1 MKYLVLDTNIY
12 LHFKIF
18 EQIDWKSLM
27 NDDVTVCVPIR
38 ILEEIDK
45 HKDQSRGRIQKRAKA
60 LSARFGEIFLQG
72 AGTALPIVEMQNP
85 PSTAF
90 DDPQYH
96 KDISDDWII
105 LSALYSSYN
114 KADIVIVAYDNGI
127 LIKARNHG
135 LGFYRMPDNLL
146 LKEEPSEEEKQIKQ
160 LQQQLAK
167 YETRMPKPS
176 LEFSDETMLL
186 TIEKPKLIDVEAELE
201 KYNAEL
207 KASHPYQ
214 STEETPGTD
223 TRYLFRPIVQSTK
236 EQKEE
241 YNKKLDVYFEKKSNL
256 KMLQLAK
263 QLLEQRFRKLD
274 FWLSNSGTLSLGDT
288 TVFIT
293 FPADVKIYNQD
304 CKESFIMEDP
314 EVPVLKNNLS
324 SAVFADYY
332 SKHADEKTIELWS
345 IDKPLDNHE
354 IRFSSK
360 RLTHMM
366 RQHLQSEDDI
376 FIDIGRCGNF
386 TITWIIVDS
395 ELIDPVRGELHVVV
409 KDADHEIIE

>member
-12 LHFKIF
+12 LHFKNF

-27 NDDVTVCVPIR
+27 NDDVTVCVPVR

-72 AGTALPIVEMQNP
+72 ASAALPIVEMQNP

-90 DDPQYH
+90 GDPQYH

-105 LSALYSSYN
+105 LSALYSSYD

-127 LIKARNHG
+127 LIKAKNHG
-135 LGFYRMPDNLL
+135 LGFYRMPESLL
-146 LKEEPSEEEKQIKQ
+146 LKEEPSEEEKQIKE
-160 LQQQLAK
+160 LKQQLAK
-167 YETRMPKPS
+167 YENRMPKPS
-176 LEFSDETMLL
+176 LEFTDETSLL
-186 TIEKPKLIDVEAELE
+186 TIEKPEFIDVKAELE
-201 KYNAEL
+201 KFIAEL

-214 STEETPGTD
+214 STEETPAAD
-223 TRYLFRPIVQSTK
+223 TRYLFRPIVTSTK

-241 YNKKLDVYFEKKSNL
+241 YNKKLDDFFEKKSNL
-256 KMLQLAK
+256 KMLQLGK
-263 QLLEQRFRKLD
+263 KLLEQRFVKLE
-274 FWLSNSGTLSLGDT
+274 FWLSNSGTSSLGDT

-293 FPADVKIYNQD
+293 FPADVKIYNQNST
-304 CKESFIMEDP
+304 KSFTVEDP
-314 EVPVLKNNLS
+314 EEPVLKNNF
-324 SAVFADYY
+324 SAAMFTDYY
-332 SKHADEKTIELWS
+332 PKRADEKTIELWS
-345 IDKPLDNHE
+345 IDKPLDNHK
-354 IRFSSK
+354 IKFFSK

-366 RQHLQSEDDI
+366 RQPLESEEDI
-376 FIDIGRCGNF
+376 YIDIGRCGNF

-395 ELIDPVRGELHVVV
+395 ELINPVRGELHVVV
-409 KDADHEIIE
+409 KESEE

>member
-12 LHFKIF
+12 LHFKNF

-27 NDDVTVCVPIR
+27 NDDVTVCVPVR

-45 HKDQSRGRIQKRAKA
+45 HKDRSRGRIQKRAKA

-72 AGTALPIVEMQNP
+72 VTTALPIVGMQNP

-96 KDISDDWII
+96 KDIGDDWII
-105 LSALYSSYN
+105 LSALYSSYD

-127 LIKARNHG
+127 LIKAKNHG
-135 LGFYRMPDNLL
+135 LGFFKMPEKLL
-146 LKEEPSEEEKQIKQ
+146 LKEEPSEEEKQIKE
-160 LQQQLAK
+160 LKQQLAK
-167 YETRMPKPS
+167 YENRMPKPV
-176 LEFSDETMLL
+176 LEFSDETSLL
-186 TIEKPKLIDVEAELE
+186 TIEKPKFIDVEAELE
-201 KYNAEL
+201 QYKAEL

-214 STEETPGTD
+214 STEEPPKTD
-223 TRYLFRPIVQSTK
+223 TRYLFRPIAPSTK

-241 YNKKLDVYFEKKSNL
+241 YNKKLDDFFEKKSNL
-256 KMLQLAK
+256 KMLQLGK
-263 QLLEQRFRKLD
+263 KLLDQRFVKLE
-274 FWLSNSGTLSLGDT
+274 FWLSNGGTSSLGDT
-288 TVFIT
+288 TVFVT
-293 FPADVKIYNQD
+293 FPDDVKIYNQD
-304 CKESFIMEDP
+304 SKESFIMEDP

-324 SAVFADYY
+324 AAVFADYY

-345 IDKPLDNHE
+345 PKKALDNHE

-376 FIDIGRCGNF
+376 YIDIGRCGNF

-395 ELIDPVRGELHVVV
+395 ELIDPVKGELHVVV
-409 KDADHEIIE
+409 KDAEE

>member
-12 LHFKIF
+12 LHFKNF

-27 NDDVTVCVPIR
+27 NDDVTVCVPVR

-72 AGTALPIVEMQNP
+72 ASAALPIVEMQNP

-105 LSALYSSYN
+105 LSALYSSYD

-127 LIKARNHG
+127 LIKAKNHG
-135 LGFYRMPDNLL
+135 LGFYRMPESLL
-146 LKEEPSEEEKQIKQ
+146 LKEEPSEEEKQIKE
-160 LQQQLAK
+160 LKQQLAK
-167 YETRMPKPS
+167 YENRMPKPS
-176 LEFSDETMLL
+176 LEFTDETSLL
-186 TIEKPKLIDVEAELE
+186 TIEKPEFINVKAELE
-201 KYNAEL
+201 KYIAEL

-214 STEETPGTD
+214 STEETSAAD

-241 YNKKLDVYFEKKSNL
+241 YNKKLDDFFEKKSNL

-274 FWLSNSGTLSLGDT
+274 FWLSNSGTSSLGDT

-304 CKESFIMEDP
+304 CKESITLEDP
-314 EVPVLKNNLS
+314 EVPVLKNNLNA
-324 SAVFADYY
+324 AVFADYF

-345 IDKPLDNHE
+345 IDKPLDNHR
-354 IRFSSK
+354 IKFFSK

-366 RQHLQSEDDI
+366 RQPLESEEDI
-376 FIDIGRCGNF
+376 YIDIGRCGNF

-395 ELIDPVRGELHVVV
+395 ELINPVRGELHVVV
-409 KDADHEIIE
+409 KESEE